1 MPAGVILIN
10 GMKTGFELRL
20 SDSRA
25 PALTHHALLPV
36 IHPLASSVIWAG
48 GLVVESMGQDK
59 DIF

>member
-10 GMKTGFELRL
+10 GMTTGFELGL

-36 IHPLASSVIWAG
+36 IHSLASSVIWAG